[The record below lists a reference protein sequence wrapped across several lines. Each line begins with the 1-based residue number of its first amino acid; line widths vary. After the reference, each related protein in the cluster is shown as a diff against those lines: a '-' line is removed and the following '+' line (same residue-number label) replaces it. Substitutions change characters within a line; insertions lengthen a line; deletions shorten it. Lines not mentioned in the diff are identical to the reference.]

1 MFQRFVFRGHYLEDN
16 SATMEQCGIDNSGVL
31 FVVLQPPLMG
41 AQISAGGCEYCS
53 LSLGGVCT
61 RHLRDKRGDIYPKEL
76 RETFQLDDEH
86 NNRRADK
93 NLEGKQEPIDEC
105 RLRHGSIILQVFRVE
120 MLQRFNSVFD
130 AWIYFDMDGDG
141 SITMKEFVALCRPL
155 KLPKEICIELVFHE
169 IDAKEEL
176 MKLCPFTFVRAVI
189 WHESA
194 YNLKIKSEIYRGVDA
209 ARVNRR

>member
-1 MFQRFVFRGHYLEDN
+1 
-16 SATMEQCGIDNSGVL
+16 
-31 FVVLQPPLMG
+31 LMG
-41 AQISAGGCEYCS
+41 AQIPAGGCEYCS

-76 RETFQLDDEH
+76 RETFQLDNEH
-86 NNRRADK
+86 SNRRADT
-93 NLEGKQEPIDEC
+93 NLEGKQESIDEC
-105 RLRHGSIILQVFRVE
+105 RLRHGNMVLQLFRVE
-120 MLQRFNSVFD
+120 MLQRFNTVFD
-130 AWIYFDMDGDG
+130 AWVYFDMDGDG

-155 KLPKEICIELVFHE
+155 KLPKDVCIELVFHE

-176 MKLCPFTFVRAVI
+176 MKLFPFTFVRAVI

-194 YNLKIKSEIYRGVDA
+194 CNLKIKSQIYRGVDA